1 MKLTRNVLL
10 TVSKKENKHT
20 IKLETLRKQV
30 EKDQKSGNSH
40 EKD

>member
-1 MKLTRNVLL
+1 MRLTGNVLL
-10 TVSKKENKHT
+10 TIRKKENKHT